1 MSGLRRQPGGVAA
14 GLTATMVRKQDRRAV
29 HPGDSTRFPA
39 QLARILSHA
48 KQLWTV
54 LLYSSAYLSVVTVVE
69 VGIAMAVLSLPPS
82 PAPAVVGLITFAVY
96 ANDRIADADDDARDK
111 PGQVAFVRRHEDALY
126 VAAAVSYGLAVSLAM
141 LGGPLALALALLPGA
156 FWVLYAS
163 DWLPRLGAGLHR
175 LKDVLLV
182 NTAVV
187 ALAWAV
193 SLTFLPLAF
202 ADRGVTPTVA
212 VVFAYFFLRSF
223 VDAELPNVSDRAGD
237 ADAGVRT
244 LPVVVGL
251 RGTRYVLYAVDAAT
265 AAVLAY
271 AAAAGY
277 LPVAV
282 ALALGAGLAY
292 SLAVTSVL
300 ARYADRAWL
309 TVAPELEY
317 VVAGAAL
324 SVVALA

>member
-1 MSGLRRQPGGVAA
+1 
-14 GLTATMVRKQDRRAV
+14 MVRKQDRRAV

-39 QLARILSHA
+39 QLARLLAGA

-69 VGIAMAVLSLPPS
+69 VGIAMVVLSLPPS
-82 PAPAVVGLITFAVY
+82 PAPAVVGLLTFAVY

-111 PGQVAFVRRHEDALY
+111 PGQVAFVRRHENALY
-126 VAAAVSYGLAVSLAM
+126 VAAAVAYGLAVSLAM

-163 DWLPRLGAGLHR
+163 DWLPRLGAGLRR
-175 LKDVLLV
+175 LKDILVV

-187 ALAWAV
+187 ALAWSV

-202 ADRGVTPTVA
+202 ADRGVTPTVV

-251 RGTRYVLYAVDAAT
+251 RGTRYVLYAVDVAT
-265 AAVLAY
+265 AAVFAY
-271 AAAAGY
+271 AVAAGY
-277 LPVAV
+277 LSVAV